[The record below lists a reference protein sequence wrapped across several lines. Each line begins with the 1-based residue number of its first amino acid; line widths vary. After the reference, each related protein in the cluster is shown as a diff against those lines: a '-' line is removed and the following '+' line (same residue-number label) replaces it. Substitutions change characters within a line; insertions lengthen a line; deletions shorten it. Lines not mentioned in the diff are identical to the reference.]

1 MIYLLLLSLLVISIF
16 AFSPGQYTPAFIVNH
31 DKAAHAVVFFVLSF
45 MMHRSFPAM
54 PMQKNILVLGL
65 LALTIEIVQF
75 LFADRGFSVEDMG
88 FNAMGISLYLFLDF
102 VLRRWGIFSDTLQNI
117 SKD

>member
-31 DKAAHAVVFFVLSF
+31 DKATHAVVFFVLSF

-88 FNAMGISLYLFLDF
+88 FNAIGISIYVILAFTVRCGRNY
-102 VLRRWGIFSDTLQNI
+102 SDTSQNI